1 MAARVQGKLVKGR
14 EAKKKFKREFKRF
27 AGRYR
32 EYMREMLMG
41 EVVLAIASTDGERR
55 NWESEGSEYEVLEH
69 GIFKRKRSADDD
81 TFVRFSESVG
91 CLTRSRLVTRMFKY

>member
-41 EVVLAIASTDGERR
+41 EVVLASASTDGERR
-55 NWESEGSEYEVLEH
+55 N
-69 GIFKRKRSADDD
+69 
-81 TFVRFSESVG
+81 
-91 CLTRSRLVTRMFKY
+91 